1 MRLLPTRAEKQLCTE
16 HIFLPLEQKYSTPDV
31 PWWTSVWLWKA
42 HGLSELHLA
51 HESMC
56 TYIMSSGR
64 KSVFGWH
71 SPQNGNLW
79 TVHCYLLC
87 KAQYGCAAFHRAALE
102 KGVAALAVCRLR
114 EGTNEC
120 VVPFPGDKLNPLL
133 RYNQTVML
141 QQSWYIPFMLWI
153 TEQLLPANLSWAN
166 TVRLA
171 PNLIVMAFKVIAVS
185 ARKWNRFVHSK
196 LPCLPSWMNKLS

>member
-1 MRLLPTRAEKQLCTE
+1 MSPGGLLSDFGKPTDYQNYIWHVTACAHTLCLQAESPCLDGTVHKMGISEQYTVIYCARHSTAVLRFTEQHWRRA
-16 HIFLPLEQKYSTPDV
+16 LPLSQCVGWEKEQMK
-31 PWWTSVWLWKA
+31 
-42 HGLSELHLA
+42 
-51 HESMC
+51 
-56 TYIMSSGR
+56 
-64 KSVFGWH
+64 
-71 SPQNGNLW
+71 
-79 TVHCYLLC
+79 
-87 KAQYGCAAFHRAALE
+87 
-102 KGVAALAVCRLR
+102 
-114 EGTNEC
+114 C

-133 RYNQTVML
+133 RYNQIVML

-166 TVRLA
+166 TLRLA